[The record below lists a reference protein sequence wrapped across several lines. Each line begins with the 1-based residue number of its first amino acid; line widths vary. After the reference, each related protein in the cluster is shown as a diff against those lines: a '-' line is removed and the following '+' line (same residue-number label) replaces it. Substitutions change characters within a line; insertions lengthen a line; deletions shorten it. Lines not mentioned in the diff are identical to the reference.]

1 MTGQEGFLLRSPLVG
16 KDSNFRGYLFATT
29 SDTAVPYRQLFAA
42 IEARRSPGGICLIED
57 NGAAF
62 DEVSEEVPDS
72 VIVCLTE
79 ARANCIAPLRQRRVG
94 SCARLTGAMQDLPP
108 ALAAADFVWLDLS
121 QGESVRTVARAAQR
135 LPGQRIAGGIA
146 SRAQFE
152 DAKDLGIKLFEGNW
166 YREVTGPGPKQ
177 ITPGQAAVLEL
188 IDLTRREAPV
198 GQIEQVLKRDATLSF
213 RLLRYINSAG
223 FGLSCEIQSF
233 RHAVSILGYQNL
245 SRWLALLLATSGT
258 TAAAPVLMREA
269 AVRGRLTELIGESFM
284 AREERDNLFIVGVF
298 SLLPAILQMPIERL
312 LDQLNL
318 PETVNDALLTR
329 SGLYGPIV
337 RLAESVE
344 AKESATLA
352 KAAADMQLS
361 VAQVNRLHL
370 EALAWANQL
379 TA

>member
-1 MTGQEGFLLRSPLVG
+1 M
-16 KDSNFRGYLFATT
+16 
-29 SDTAVPYRQLFAA
+29 
-42 IEARRSPGGICLIED
+42 
-57 NGAAF
+57 
-62 DEVSEEVPDS
+62 
-72 VIVCLTE
+72 
-79 ARANCIAPLRQRRVG
+79 
-94 SCARLTGAMQDLPP
+94 
-108 ALAAADFVWLDLS
+108 
-121 QGESVRTVARAAQR
+121 
-135 LPGQRIAGGIA
+135 
-146 SRAQFE
+146 
-152 DAKDLGIKLFEGNW
+152 
-166 YREVTGPGPKQ
+166 
-177 ITPGQAAVLEL
+177 
-188 IDLTRREAPV
+188 
-198 GQIEQVLKRDATLSF
+198 
-213 RLLRYINSAG
+213 
-223 FGLSCEIQSF
+223 
-233 RHAVSILGYQNL
+233 SILGYQNL

-258 TAAAPVLMREA
+258 TATAPVLMRDA

-370 EALAWANQL
+370 EALAWATQL
-379 TA
+379 AA